1 MDLIYV
7 LYLYHYS
14 LAVVLLSLYLA
25 CRIIRV
31 FGVHDASLSNLFE
44 LHVLWILKISTCIGI
59 CSASPGLLFQSLIY
73 IRQTLSFLFNFSLH
87 EKPVRVPQTQMY
99 VRETASNEASK
110 LIRAASEHQ
119 TRERKKSGRRN
130 AKRKINKKNAHHVR
144 W

>member
-44 LHVLWILKISTCIGI
+44 LHALWILKVSTCIGV

-87 EKPVRVPQTQMY
+87 VKTCPCASDTNIRKRDCVQRSVEINPCGER
-99 VRETASNEASK
+99 ASNE
-110 LIRAASEHQ
+110 
-119 TRERKKSGRRN
+119 RKKEGWTKERQ
-130 AKRKINKKNAHHVR
+130 KENK
-144 W
+144 